1 VSGAADTDPTTVAT
15 LVVVGATTVYRLAWL
30 TLLLFAVPA
39 VMQTLATRIGAVV
52 ALAYPVAAPPGSS
65 AA

>member
-1 VSGAADTDPTTVAT
+1 VAT